1 MNIFFL
7 DKNPQLCAEMH
18 VDKHVC
24 KMVIEYA
31 QLLSTTHR
39 VLDGEMYLGKTV
51 NNRNIKRWRLP
62 DEREER
68 LMKPTMMNHPSAI
81 WVRQSNENYK
91 WLYEMWCELQKEFTY
106 RYGKIHATARLI
118 PDLARVPDNCPIGP
132 FTGPTPAMP
141 DLCKVPGDSLKS
153 YHNYYRMNKS
163 HLWSWKGK
171 INSREVPVFMKE
183 WFRQMNSSLAHE
195 YS

>member
-1 MNIFFL
+1 
-7 DKNPQLCAEMH
+7 MH
-18 VDKHVC
+18 VDRHVC

-31 QLLSTTHR
+31 QLMSTAHR
-39 VLDGEMYLGKTV
+39 VLDGEMYIGKTV
-51 NNRNIKRWRLP
+51 NNRNIKRWRLF
-62 DEREER
+62 DEREDR

-81 WVRQSNENYK
+81 WLRQSDSNYR
-91 WLYEMWCELQKEFTY
+91 WLYNMWCELQKEFTY

-118 PDLARVPDNCPIGP
+118 PDLKKVPDKCPVGP

-141 DLCKVPGDSLKS
+141 DACKVPCNSLQS
-153 YHNYYRMNKS
+153 YHNYYVMSKS

-171 INSREVPVFMKE
+171 INSRTQPQ
-183 WFRQMNSSLAHE
+183 WFIKMVEPLSHG

>member
-1 MNIFFL
+1 MNIFYL
-7 DKNPQLCAEMH
+7 DHDVTKCAEMH

-31 QLLSTTHR
+31 QLLSTAHR
-39 VLDGEMYLGKTV
+39 VLDGEMYIGKTI
-51 NNRNIKRWRLP
+51 NNRNIKRWRLL
-62 DEREER
+62 DERENR

-81 WVRQSNENYK
+81 WLRQSDSNYR
-91 WLYEMWCELQKEFTY
+91 WLYNMWCELQKEFTY

-118 PDLARVPDNCPIGP
+118 PDLKKVPDNCPVGP

-141 DLCKVPGDSLKS
+141 DACKVPGNSLQS
-153 YHNYYRMNKS
+153 YHNYYVMSKS

-171 INSREVPVFMKE
+171 INSRTQPQ
-183 WFRQMNSSLAHE
+183 WFIEMVEPLSHG

>member
-1 MNIFFL
+1 MNIFYL
-7 DKNPQLCAEMH
+7 DNDPVKCAEMH
-18 VDKHVC
+18 VDRHVC

-31 QLLSTTHR
+31 QLLSTAHR
-39 VLDGEMYLGKTV
+39 VLDGEMYLGKTT

-68 LMKPTMMNHPSAI
+68 LMTPTMMNHTSAI
-81 WVRQSNENYK
+81 WVRQRKANYT
-91 WLYEMWCELQKEFTY
+91 WLYNMWCELLKEFTY
-106 RYGKIHATARLI
+106 RYGKVHATARLI

-141 DLCKVPGDSLKS
+141 DDCKVPGNSLQS

-171 INSREVPVFMKE
+171 INKREVPVFMKE
-183 WFRQMNSSLAHE
+183 WFRKMNESLAHE

>member
-1 MNIFFL
+1 
-7 DKNPQLCAEMH
+7 MH

-39 VLDGEMYLGKTV
+39 VLDGQMYIGKTV
-51 NNRNIKRWRLP
+51 NNRNIKRWRLL
-62 DEREER
+62 DERESR

-81 WVRQSNENYK
+81 WLRQSRENYI
-91 WLYEMWCELQKEFTY
+91 WLYNMWCELQKEFTY

-118 PDLARVPDNCPIGP
+118 PDLARVPDNCPIGQ

-141 DLCKVPGDSLKS
+141 DECKVLGNSLKS
-153 YHNYYRMNKS
+153 YHIYYATKKE
-163 HLWSWKGK
+163 HLWSWSGK
-171 INSREVPVFMKE
+171 INSRQRPTWLSDMLNQAKDSCHAIV
-183 WFRQMNSSLAHE
+183 
-195 YS
+195 

>member
-1 MNIFFL
+1 MNIFYL
-7 DKNPQLCAEMH
+7 DDDPVKCAQMH

-39 VLDGEMYLGKTV
+39 VLDGEEYRRLSA
-51 NNRNIKRWRLP
+51 NNRSIKAWRLP
-62 DEREER
+62 DGREER

-81 WVRQSNENYK
+81 WLRQSDKNYL
-91 WLYEMWCELQKEFTY
+91 WLYNMWCELLKEFTY
-106 RYGKIHATARLI
+106 RYGKTHACARLI
-118 PDLARVPDNCPIGP
+118 PDLAVLPTNIPHKP

-141 DLCKVPGDSLKS
+141 DECKVPGNSLQS
-153 YHNYYRMNKS
+153 YHNYYNMNKG

-171 INSREVPVFMKE
+171 INSRPVPKWLINMRMKDLPVC
-183 WFRQMNSSLAHE
+183 RPTPL
-195 YS
+195 

>member
-1 MNIFFL
+1 VNIFYL
-7 DKNPQLCAEMH
+7 DPDPVKCAEMH
-18 VDKHVC
+18 VDRHVC

-39 VLDGEMYLGKTV
+39 VLDGTEYYDKSV
-51 NNRNIKRWRLP
+51 NGRRIKRWRLD
-62 DEREER
+62 DEREGR

-81 WVRQSNENYK
+81 WLRQSDKNYL
-91 WLYEMWCELQKEFTY
+91 WLYQMWCELLKEFTY

-118 PDLARVPDNCPIGP
+118 PDLAKLPNNIPISA
-132 FTGPTPAMP
+132 FTGPIPAMP
-141 DLCKVPGDSLKS
+141 DECKVPGNSLQS
-153 YHNYYRMNKS
+153 YHNYYVMKKG

-171 INSREVPVFMKE
+171 INSRTQPQ
-183 WFRQMNSSLAHE
+183 WFTKMVEPLSHG